1 MKSSDNHTNQPL
13 KIAII
18 GSRGYPIVY
27 SGYETFVKEVSE
39 RLVQQNIDVR
49 VYCQKHLFSTRPK
62 NINGVELVYMPTVQT
77 KSLNQLVHSFFCRR
91 PHIFPVRFIGK

>member
-1 MKSSDNHTNQPL
+1 MKSNDNHTKQPL

-39 RLVQQNIDVR
+39 RLVQQNIGVR
-49 VYCQKHLFSTRPK
+49 VYCQKHLF
-62 NINGVELVYMPTVQT
+62 
-77 KSLNQLVHSFFCRR
+77 
-91 PHIFPVRFIGK
+91 